1 MALGAGV
8 DGTTNSQED
17 CNPMHGQNPLST
29 EGGNLE
35 SEMKDGSD
43 TQSKG
48 MIVLFGCRTAEE

>member
-1 MALGAGV
+1 MALGVGV

-48 MIVLFGCRTAEE
+48 MIVLF